1 MHIWHWQTWNDLPYL
16 TCSLLEP
23 WKHGF
28 FTQQFAPRSPFEIT
42 EALYPLAQAYRAKQ
56 VHGNLVLAPS
66 EMPHPLSDENLP
78 DADGLITEQANQAVW
93 VCSADCTPVLIADA
107 KTGQVSAVHAGWR
120 GTAQKIVPR
129 AIARLCDQG
138 SQLQDLRVVM
148 GPAIAGEVYQVS
160 THVAVAVGATVIDID
175 SESSLDANV
184 ARLLTLPN
192 SPVLSDST
200 PGRVR
205 LDVRRVNALQLE
217 QLGIGEEQVAI
228 APHCTYQ
235 DSVNFFSYR
244 REKLK
249 KAQWSGIVSG

>member
-1 MHIWHWQTWNDLPYL
+1 MHTWHWQTWNHLPYL

-42 EALYPLAQAYRAKQ
+42 KALYPFAQTYRAKQ
-56 VHGNLVLAPS
+56 VHGNIVLAPS
-66 EMPHPLSDENLP
+66 EMPNPLTDENLP
-78 DADGLITEQANQAVW
+78 DADGVISEQASQAVW
-93 VCSADCTPVLIADA
+93 VCSADCTPVLIADVE
-107 KTGQVSAVHAGWR
+107 TGQVSAVHAGWR
-120 GTAQKIVPR
+120 GTAQKIVPN
-129 AIARLCDQG
+129 AIARLCQQG
-138 SQLQDLRVVM
+138 SQIQDLRVAM

-160 THVAVAVGATVIDID
+160 TQVAVEVGATVIKLDL
-175 SESSLDANV
+175 ESPLNASV
-184 ARLLTLPN
+184 ERLLALSD

-200 PGRVR
+200 AGRVR

-217 QLGIGEEQVAI
+217 QLGLGAEQIAI

-235 DSVNFFSYR
+235 DSLNFFSYR

-249 KAQWSGIVSG
+249 KAQWSGIVST